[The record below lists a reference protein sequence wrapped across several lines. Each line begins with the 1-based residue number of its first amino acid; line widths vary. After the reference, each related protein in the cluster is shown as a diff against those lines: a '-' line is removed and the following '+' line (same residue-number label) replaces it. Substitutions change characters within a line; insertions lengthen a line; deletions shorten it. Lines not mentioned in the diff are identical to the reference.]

1 MAKHDSDFTHTMAA
15 STMFEGIIDQVR
27 SSNLN
32 YQIQMTP
39 SSVKLKLEVE
49 FDFGKLDAVMHK
61 LKLLLSLSNWVSFAL
76 SFYGVE
82 LYFFGRVGG
91 LGGSEVGYSEVK
103 DN

>member
-15 STMFEGIIDQVR
+15 STMLEGIIDQVR

-76 SFYGVE
+76 SFCPPTGHKAAGPVTRPHTT
-82 LYFFGRVGG
+82 GHTC
-91 LGGSEVGYSEVK
+91 
-103 DN
+103 N